1 MFTVTES
8 RSDVI
13 VDNPRRP
20 KRSGGSRGQMSY
32 KKKKRAAELRCCLYH
47 ISASVRPPIKPLSMS
62 IRRHRALRGSSL
74 FYSLFYPLAQ
84 SLRRLRSLDR
94 GYPRHRH
101 SVAPGLCAG
110 WMVWRTHCHSV
121 APRLCAGWMVWTSLL
136 RGSVAG
142 SLSDDIAHSEAPRL
156 CAGCLV
162 GTVWWTHRALRSSQT
177 DFFLFSYL
185 FPCFSCRMALYW
197 FCLRSGFGKRQFLPF
212 PPFFR
217 LGHIILHT

>member
-1 MFTVTES
+1 M
-8 RSDVI
+8 SD
-13 VDNPRRP
+13 
-20 KRSGGSRGQMSY
+20 
-32 KKKKRAAELRCCLYH
+32 KKRRELRSCDV
-47 ISASVRPPIKPLSMS
+47 VRTTLLPLSAPPVIPFFCSFHPDSSTQMS

-110 WMVWRTHCHSV
+110 WMVWRTHCHS
-121 APRLCAGWMVWTSLL
+121 A
-136 RGSVAG
+136 
-142 SLSDDIAHSEAPRL
+142 APRL

-212 PPFFR
+212 PPFFPP
-217 LGHIILHT
+217 GHIILHT